1 MFERCLELKLIY
13 MSTEQLSISNINTT
27 KATKTEIKRVDI
39 NTLMNKVRE
48 ENKKESKQTLIL
60 FSVIFTVITIF
71 GVMLSL

>member
-1 MFERCLELKLIY
+1 

>member
-1 MFERCLELKLIY
+1 MFERCLELKLIF

>member
-1 MFERCLELKLIY
+1 

-39 NTLMNKVRE
+39 NALMNKVRE

>member
-1 MFERCLELKLIY
+1 
-13 MSTEQLSISNINTT
+13 MSTERLSISDINTPNNT
-27 KATKTEIKRVDI
+27 KPSIRRVDI

-60 FSVIFTVITIF
+60 FTVIFTVIAIF

>member
-1 MFERCLELKLIY
+1 
-13 MSTEQLSISNINTT
+13 MSTERLSISDLNTSKDT
-27 KATKTEIKRVDI
+27 KPSIRRVDI

-60 FSVIFTVITIF
+60 FTVIFTVIAIF

>member
-1 MFERCLELKLIY
+1 
-13 MSTEQLSISNINTT
+13 MSTERLNISDINTPNNT
-27 KATKTEIKRVDI
+27 KPSIRRVDI

-60 FSVIFTVITIF
+60 FTVIFTVIAIF